1 MSKLANMQEAMS
13 PFVHDGDT
21 VVMEVFTHWIPF
33 AAGHELIRKRR
44 TDPTQVR
51 RILRQELTAEAA
63 AK

>member
-1 MSKLANMQEAMS
+1 MSKLANMQEATS
-13 PFVHDGDT
+13 RFVHDGDT
-21 VVMEVFTHWIPF
+21 VVMEGFTHWIPF

-44 TDPTQVR
+44 TDPTQER